1 MFGSYYPGFQQ
12 PNPYERQLAQMRG
25 QMPPQ
30 QVTRVSGVESARQIP
45 LAPNSTMLAL
55 DYDDRHVYAVYS
67 DGAGTVTAKPYVMT
81 PCEEERPQGEF
92 VTLSQFNAWKAEVNE
107 HLSQLRADTAGTA
120 AEPAE
125 D

>member
-1 MFGSYYPGFQQ
+1 MFGNYYQPQGFQQ
-12 PNPYERQLAQMRG
+12 ANPYERQLAQMRG

-30 QVTRVSGVESARQIP
+30 QVTRVSGIGSARQIP

-81 PCEEERPQGEF
+81 PCEDEQPRGGY
-92 VTLSQFNAWKAEVNE
+92 VTMEQFEKWKAEVDE
-107 HLSQLRADTAGTA
+107 HLSKLRPADAAGSG
-120 AEPAE
+120 P

>member
-1 MFGSYYPGFQQ
+1 MFGSYYQPQGYQQ
-12 PNPYERQLAQMRG
+12 INPYERQLAQMRG

-67 DGAGTVTAKPYVMT
+67 DGAGTVTAKTYVMT
-81 PCEEERPQGEF
+81 PCEDERPQGGY
-92 VTLSQFNAWKAEVNE
+92 VTVEQFNEWKAEVDG
-107 HLSQLRADTAGTA
+107 HLSELRAAA
-120 AEPAE
+120 AEPSA

>member
-1 MFGSYYPGFQQ
+1 MFGNYYQPQGLYQ

-30 QVTRVSGVESARQIP
+30 QVTRVSGIESARQIP

-67 DGAGTVTAKPYVMT
+67 GGDGHGQAVRNDAVRGRAAAGRLRHDGAVREMEGGG
-81 PCEEERPQGEF
+81 R
-92 VTLSQFNAWKAEVNE
+92 
-107 HLSQLRADTAGTA
+107 
-120 AEPAE
+120 
-125 D
+125 

>member
-1 MFGSYYPGFQQ
+1 MFGSYYQPQGFQQ
-12 PNPYERQLAQMRG
+12 ANPYERQLAQMRG

-30 QVTRVSGVESARQIP
+30 QVTRVSGIGSARQIP

-81 PCEEERPQGEF
+81 PCEDEQQRGEY
-92 VTLSQFNAWKAEVNE
+92 VTLSQFNEWKAEVNE
-107 HLSQLRADTAGTA
+107 HLSKLRADA
-120 AEPAE
+120 AEPSG

>member
-1 MFGSYYPGFQQ
+1 MFGSYYQPQGFQQ
-12 PNPYERQLAQMRG
+12 ANPYERQLAQIRG

-30 QVTRVSGVESARQIP
+30 QVTRVSGIGSARQIP

-81 PCEEERPQGEF
+81 PCEDEQPRGGY
-92 VTLSQFNAWKAEVNE
+92 VTMEQFEK
-107 HLSQLRADTAGTA
+107 
-120 AEPAE
+120 
-125 D
+125 